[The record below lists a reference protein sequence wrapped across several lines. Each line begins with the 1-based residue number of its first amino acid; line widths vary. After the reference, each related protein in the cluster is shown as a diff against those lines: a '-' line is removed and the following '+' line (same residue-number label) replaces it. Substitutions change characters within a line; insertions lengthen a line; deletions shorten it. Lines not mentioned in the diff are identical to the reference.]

1 MMIIIT
7 MKVMIILISIMTI
20 IRIMINNDSNELII
34 TVKMMVTAT
43 TIKNS
48 NAIFY
53 TLLVSITII
62 FIVSFGN

>member
-7 MKVMIILISIMTI
+7 MKVMMISISIRTI
-20 IRIMINNDSNELII
+20 IMINNDSNELII

>member
-7 MKVMIILISIMTI
+7 MKVMMISISIRTI
-20 IRIMINNDSNELII
+20 IMINNDSNELII

-62 FIVSFGN
+62 FIVPFGN